1 MRTPIEIYHSAFDEA
16 VKKNDVQRA
25 SQIAWVAVKSKY
37 RMQGDAW
44 VARDSVDKD
53 AVPFMEM
60 ITFDDGSK
68 VRETADGYLVAN
80 PRVARTGVQVYD
92 GWEVGRSD
100 LDKVSVYRPEEEVF
114 HVDAISSLAYKPV
127 TSEHPDGFVDADN
140 WRELAVGHLGGDVM
154 RDGDFVRVP
163 LIVMDSDTVKSIRD
177 NKREQLSVGYTA
189 KLVWGDGVSPK
200 GEKYNAIQ
208 KEIRANHVAITHV
221 ARGGSKLRMGDRS
234 TKERTMAT
242 RNFVVDG
249 ITVEME
255 ERDMQVIERHIGAL
269 SKNLETAQSTLE
281 TLRGTS
287 QAELATSK
295 TETANALSMVQNKD
309 AEIVTLK
316 TQLEES
322 KLSPQALD
330 KLVTD
335 RVATVSRAKAIIGD
349 VLIVDGKTDADMRR
363 QVVFA
368 KLGDQA
374 KDWNDDMIK
383 ASFNT
388 LTTTVTDGGNNLSHA
403 ATLINLNNNNSGD
416 PRIAAYK
423 NYDETI
429 SNRWKGT
436 GASQ

>member
-1 MRTPIEIYHSAFDEA
+1 
-16 VKKNDVQRA
+16 
-25 SQIAWVAVKSKY
+25 
-37 RMQGDAW
+37 
-44 VARDSVDKD
+44 
-53 AVPFMEM
+53 
-60 ITFDDGSK
+60 
-68 VRETADGYLVAN
+68 
-80 PRVARTGVQVYD
+80 
-92 GWEVGRSD
+92 
-100 LDKVSVYRPEEEVF
+100 
-114 HVDAISSLAYKPV
+114 
-127 TSEHPDGFVDADN
+127 
-140 WRELAVGHLGGDVM
+140 
-154 RDGDFVRVP
+154 
-163 LIVMDSDTVKSIRD
+163 
-177 NKREQLSVGYTA
+177 
-189 KLVWGDGVSPK
+189 
-200 GEKYNAIQ
+200 
-208 KEIRANHVAITHV
+208 
-221 ARGGSKLRMGDRS
+221 
-234 TKERTMAT
+234 MAT